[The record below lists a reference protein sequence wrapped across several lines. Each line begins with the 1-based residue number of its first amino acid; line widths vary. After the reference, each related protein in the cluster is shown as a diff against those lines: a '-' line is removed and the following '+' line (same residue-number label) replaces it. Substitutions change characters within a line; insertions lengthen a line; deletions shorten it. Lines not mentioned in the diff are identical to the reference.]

1 VSEQKIG
8 ADNWLH
14 ILSHAITNYTE
25 EGGEICVEEIEGE
38 VRVVFTAVSL
48 ADGRLHP
55 KFKKLAQVEDLTTTV
70 VKSGRE

>member
-1 VSEQKIG
+1 
-8 ADNWLH
+8 
-14 ILSHAITNYTE
+14 
-25 EGGEICVEEIEGE
+25 

-55 KFKKLAQVEDLTTTV
+55 KFKKLARVEEAATPV